1 MNATLILMGEHQPC
15 DLCDHARAVMRRVIG
30 DHPMELTV
38 LHNDAPDATS
48 VAAAAG
54 AAAIRP
60 VLIIDGYPVA
70 YGRLS
75 ERRLRRDLSAP
86 TTSGDFS

>member
-15 DLCDHARAVMRRVIG
+15 DLCDHAQAVMRRVIA
-30 DHPMELTV
+30 DHPMQLTV
-38 LHNDAPDATS
+38 LHSDSPEAAS
-48 VAAAAG
+48 VAVDAG

-75 ERRLRRDLSAP
+75 ERRLRRDLRGPAMP
-86 TTSGDFS
+86 GDFS